1 MSKCV
6 IKAKDLQLH
15 RINVTTSGF
24 LTIGPIPKDTLTT
37 DPIPE
42 SIPKV
47 ALPFQRATEEEVT
60 SSQPSIKEE
69 EGIVEDS
76 ESKDSED
83 YFKIFNQTLSPEA
96 PTGDLSHS
104 LLASTNHNQEFTN
117 VPDDMGIQASRG
129 PPSKSYWSPSLGE
142 ICLGRQP
149 QPSFPPFHPPSPSN
163 LTQPITKGRWSKKV
177 RRWWK

>member
-1 MSKCV
+1 MRHQSKR
-6 IKAKDLQLH
+6 LRLH
-15 RINVTTSGF
+15 RIKVTASGF

-76 ESKDSED
+76 EDD
-83 YFKIFNQTLSPEA
+83 FKIVNQTLSPEA
-96 PTGDLSHS
+96 LTGDLSHS
-104 LLASTNHNQEFTN
+104 LSASTNHNQEFTN
-117 VPDDMGIQASRG
+117 VPNDMGIQASQG
-129 PPSKSYWSPSLGE
+129 LPSKSYWSPSLGE

-149 QPSFPPFHPPSPSN
+149 QPSFPPLHPPSPSN